1 MITIKRKL
9 RAYWTLIKSLQTGL
23 LLITGLAAY
32 MSARCPVTTWETLLA
47 VTATLFLAISGST
60 VLNMVYDRD
69 LDAKMKRACMRPL
82 PSGKVSVREALL
94 LGLFLSIAGVGGAFL
109 MSPLY
114 GAVVFAGLF
123 FDVAVYTIWLKRR
136 TPYSIIIGGLAG
148 GMPALAGRSLAVG
161 AIDPLGILLALAVL
175 LWIPTHILTYNIKYA
190 DDYARAGVPTFPS
203 TYGVNVTRVII
214 TLSSVGAAMAVTL
227 AAIGI
232 GMSWGYLRLL
242 VILGGGLFALAA
254 ASMWRPSERL
264 NHGLFK
270 YASVYMLGSMLLL
283 AAEAF

>member
-1 MITIKRKL
+1 MKTIKAKL

-69 LDAKMKRACMRPL
+69 IDAKMKRACMRPL

-94 LGLFLSIAGVGGAFL
+94 LGFLLSIAGVGGALL
-109 MSPLY
+109 MSSLY
-114 GAVVFAGLF
+114 GAIVFAGLF
-123 FDVAVYTIWLKRR
+123 FDVIVYTVWLKLR

-148 GMPALAGRSLAVG
+148 GMPALAGRALAVG

-175 LWIPTHILTYNIKYA
+175 LWIPTHIMTFNLKYA
-190 DDYARAGVPTFPS
+190 DDYARAAVPTFPS
-203 TYGVNVTRVII
+203 TYGINGTRIII
-214 TLSSVGAAMAVTL
+214 TLSSVGAAIAVTL

-242 VILGGGLFALAA
+242 VVLSGGLLALAA
-254 ASMWRPSERL
+254 ASMWRPSERM

>member
-1 MITIKRKL
+1 MSSLKTRL

-69 LDAKMKRACMRPL
+69 IDAKMKRACMRPL
-82 PSGKVSVREALL
+82 PAGKASAREALA
-94 LGLFLSIAGVGGAFL
+94 LGLVLSIAGIGGALL
-109 MSPLY
+109 MNPLY

-123 FDVAVYTIWLKRR
+123 FDVVVYTIWLKRR
-136 TPYSIIIGGLAG
+136 TPYSIIIGGWAG
-148 GMPALAGRSLAVG
+148 GMPALAGRALAVG

-175 LWIPTHILTYNIKYA
+175 LWIPTHIMTYNIKYV

-203 TYGVNVTRVII
+203 VYGIRATRVII
-214 TLSSVGAAMAVTL
+214 TLSSVGAAIAVML

-232 GMSWGYLRLL
+232 GMDWGLLRLL
-242 VILGGGLFALAA
+242 VVLSGGLLALAA

-264 NHGLFK
+264 NLGLFK

>member
-1 MITIKRKL
+1 MKTIQTKL

-32 MSARCPVTTWETLLA
+32 MSVRCPVTTWETLLA
-47 VTATLFLAISGST
+47 VTATLFLSISGST

-69 LDAKMKRACMRPL
+69 IDAKMKRACMRPL

-94 LGLFLSIAGVGGAFL
+94 LGLALSIAGVGGAFV

-114 GAVVFAGLF
+114 GAVVLAGLF
-123 FDVAVYTIWLKRR
+123 FDVVVYTIWLKRR

-148 GMPALAGRSLAVG
+148 GMPALAGRALAVG
-161 AIDPLGILLALAVL
+161 AIDPLGILLALSVL
-175 LWIPTHILTYNIKYA
+175 LWIPTHIMTFNIKYA

-203 TYGVNVTRVII
+203 AYGNHATRIII
-214 TLSSVGAAMAVTL
+214 TLSSVGAAMAVTF

-242 VILGGGLFALAA
+242 VVLGAGLFALAA

-270 YASVYMLGSMLLL
+270 YASVYMLGSMVLL

>member
-94 LGLFLSIAGVGGAFL
+94 LGLFLSIAGVGGAL
-109 MSPLY
+109 WMSPLY

-123 FDVAVYTIWLKRR
+123 FDVVVYTIWLKRR

-242 VILGGGLFALAA
+242 AVLGGGLFALAA